1 MLIPDSDSRKLTEEE
16 LKAYDAEQLRLAR
29 NEIYARH
36 GRKFT
41 DQKLQEYFNQMVWY
55 APVVEA
61 ADFDEGVLNEVE
73 RYNLTLIG
81 KMEKAASK
89 GMRN

>member
-1 MLIPDSDSRKLTEEE
+1 
-16 LKAYDAEQLRLAR
+16 
-29 NEIYARH
+29 
-36 GRKFT
+36 
-41 DQKLQEYFNQMVWY
+41 MVWY

-89 GMRN
+89 GTRN